1 MNNSM
6 NCSIT
11 LVRGLILTA
20 LTSLIGCAQL
30 PSADRPAPEV
40 RTDATSG
47 SFEVPPMRG
56 VAFSVSGEPQ
66 RAEECFVRYE
76 VAYPEDIA
84 PVELALELE
93 TEMKGEN
100 GGWLGIGWMEGIRES
115 VPSPDAVGRPGGGGL
130 MHYIHME
137 ELLLA
142 CDRMRFRVI
151 VHGCEPGSCP
161 TLSVDDQASSFE
173 VLLDDR
179 SAP

>member
-1 MNNSM
+1 MTTRM
-6 NCSIT
+6 QCSTT
-11 LVRGLILTA
+11 LVRGLTLTA
-20 LTSLIGCAQL
+20 LASLIGCAQL
-30 PSADRPAPEV
+30 PSAGRPAPEA
-40 RTDATSG
+40 RADATSVPV
-47 SFEVPPMRG
+47 EVAPLRG
-56 VAFSVSGEPQ
+56 ITFSVSGEPQ
-66 RAEECFVRYE
+66 GAEECFVRYE

-93 TEMKGEN
+93 TEMKGED

-142 CDRMRFRVI
+142 CDRLRFRVI
-151 VHGCEPGSCP
+151 VHGCEPGPCP
-161 TLSVDDQASSFE
+161 TLSVDDEASSFE